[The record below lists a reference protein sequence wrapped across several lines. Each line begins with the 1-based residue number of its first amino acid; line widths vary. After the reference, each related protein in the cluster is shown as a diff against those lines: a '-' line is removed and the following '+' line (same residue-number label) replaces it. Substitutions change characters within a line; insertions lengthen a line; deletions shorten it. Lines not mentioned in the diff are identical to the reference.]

1 MVMSLRAYCLAVLL
15 PACAAGQVPT
25 VFPGGVVNA
34 ASFARAGAPFAEVA
48 PGSLV
53 AIFGTN
59 LAAATASAEGFPLP
73 RTLAGTSVAFD
84 GISAPLL
91 YVSPGQINAQL
102 PSSLPA
108 GARTV
113 VVTTGAGSSQPVQ
126 FTTYEIGLGIF
137 TLDGSGCG
145 RAAVLNVAANGTLSL
160 NSPANSIEPGGIVA
174 VFGTGLGVYGVVG
187 LPPDGYP
194 APANPPA
201 SLGGISDRTMEGA
214 IGGEY
219 TNILFAGR
227 APGFAGLDQ
236 YNTRVPSDAQEG
248 CSVPLWVGD
257 TLYSTSQTVPISIRR
272 GGGQCVDPPVQSTGL
287 LWWKKTVYS
296 ASTPP
301 PTTEELQIEFSAGPG
316 KQPWVPPELPGV
328 NQGLPP
334 EGPHCPS
341 FEDWTLDGG
350 IVTATAPG
358 LSPLSF
364 APQMV
369 EGRPVYVANLPAGT
383 IRQGGFMVTGAGG
396 TDVGAFTSALNI
408 PPPIQLTTNLAPGTV
423 IPYQHPLTITWTGGT
438 AGSTVRVVVILKYP
452 NTSFRSKLVVLAGEV
467 PASQGQMLLAQ
478 RLSPPDPLGVGPGWS
493 LEIVITVSGEADQIP
508 TFQAPGLTLGGRHG
522 WTYEYHFTDIGT

>member
-1 MVMSLRAYCLAVLL
+1 MFVRTYCLAVLL
-15 PACAAGQVPT
+15 PAGVAAQQPV

-34 ASFARAGAPFAEVA
+34 ASYAPASAAYGQVA

-53 AIFGTN
+53 AVFGTN
-59 LAAATASAEGFPLP
+59 LATSTASAEAFPLP
-73 RTLAGTSVAFD
+73 KTLAGTSVAFS

-102 PSSLPA
+102 PSSLAA
-108 GARTV
+108 GASSV
-113 VVTTGAGSSQPVQ
+113 VVTTAAGSSQPVQ
-126 FTTYEIGLGIF
+126 FTVYKIGLGIF
-137 TLDGSGCG
+137 TEDGSGCG
-145 RAAVLNVAANGTLSL
+145 RAAVLNVAADGTLSL
-160 NSPANSIEPGGIVA
+160 NSPANSIQPGGIVA
-174 VFGTGLGVYGVVG
+174 VFGTGLGVYGLVG
-187 LPPDGYP
+187 LPPDGEP

-201 SLGGISDRTMEGA
+201 SLGGISDRTVDGT
-214 IGGEY
+214 IGEEY
-219 TNILFAGR
+219 ANILFAGR

-236 YNTRVPSDAQEG
+236 YNISVPSDAQEG
-248 CSVPLWVGD
+248 CSVPLSVGD
-257 TLYSTSQTVPISIRR
+257 PYYSTSQTVPISIHQ

-296 ASTPP
+296 ATTPP

-316 KQPWVPPELPGV
+316 KQAWAPPVVPGSSEV
-328 NQGLPP
+328 PP
-334 EGPHCPS
+334 EGPPCPC
-341 FEDWTLDGG
+341 FQDWTLDAG

-358 LSPLSF
+358 LAPLSI
-364 APQMV
+364 APQTV
-369 EGRPVYVANLPAGT
+369 DGRPVYVANLPAGT
-383 IRQGGFMVTGAGG
+383 IRGGAFTVTGAGG

-423 IPYQHPLTITWTGGT
+423 IPYQHMLTITWTGG
-438 AGSTVRVVVILKYP
+438 ALGSTVEAEVFLIYPSTGFRMIGIL
-452 NTSFRSKLVVLAGEV
+452 GGEEV
-467 PASQGQMLLAQ
+467 PASQGQMTLGTA
-478 RLSPPDPLGVGPGWS
+478 SGYSLGVGPGAN